1 MKSKNY
7 KYILIFIS
15 ITILATIG
23 LQIYWNL
30 KNYAENER
38 RLINDV
44 QIAFDNSI
52 EHYYAEDL
60 KESYI
65 SFIGNDSEKDPNF
78 IDKVLADS
86 TFTNQ
91 LTRSKKGKSSIK
103 TKATKSSL
111 EEDNAIKITT
121 SIKINDPSKKFN
133 KEKLVRELADTL
145 QNSEVKNITFSD
157 TQKQLTTI
165 SDSKFSPNSIAKVRV
180 IKGKPAFDSIS
191 KIKNFTNKILLSI
204 RNDSIEL
211 NKINNELTKE
221 LARKDIQI
229 AHGIEHLKADTVF
242 QHHNTKPNLTLHTFG
257 NSTFLPQN
265 QKLKLLFSNP
275 TILILKRSMVEIILS
290 LLLSLSI
297 IFCLLH
303 LLKTINRQKKI
314 DDMKNDLISN
324 ITHEFKTPIT
334 TVSTALEGIKNFN
347 AINDKDKTTR
357 YIDISNQQ
365 LKKLEIMVEKLL
377 ETASLETDKIIL
389 NKESTDLVELLRSN
403 IEKHQMNSIGQNF
416 NFNSDFEE
424 LSIKADVFHLENAI
438 SNILDN
444 AVKYGGNWVEIFLKT
459 KNDKVLISIE
469 DNGKGIE
476 KREREK
482 IFDKF
487 YRIQKGNIHDVKG
500 FGIGLY
506 YSKKIIEKH
515 DGTIELA
522 VNSKTIF
529 KITLPNE

>member
-1 MKSKNY
+1 
-7 KYILIFIS
+7 
-15 ITILATIG
+15 
-23 LQIYWNL
+23 
-30 KNYAENER
+30 
-38 RLINDV
+38 
-44 QIAFDNSI
+44 
-52 EHYYAEDL
+52 
-60 KESYI
+60 
-65 SFIGNDSEKDPNF
+65 
-78 IDKVLADS
+78 
-86 TFTNQ
+86 
-91 LTRSKKGKSSIK
+91 
-103 TKATKSSL
+103 
-111 EEDNAIKITT
+111 
-121 SIKINDPSKKFN
+121 
-133 KEKLVRELADTL
+133 
-145 QNSEVKNITFSD
+145 
-157 TQKQLTTI
+157 
-165 SDSKFSPNSIAKVRV
+165 
-180 IKGKPAFDSIS
+180 
-191 KIKNFTNKILLSI
+191 
-204 RNDSIEL
+204 
-211 NKINNELTKE
+211 
-221 LARKDIQI
+221 
-229 AHGIEHLKADTVF
+229 
-242 QHHNTKPNLTLHTFG
+242 
-257 NSTFLPQN
+257 
-265 QKLKLLFSNP
+265 
-275 TILILKRSMVEIILS
+275 
-290 LLLSLSI
+290 
-297 IFCLLH
+297 
-303 LLKTINRQKKI
+303 
-314 DDMKNDLISN
+314 MKNDLISN